1 MGALQSPPYVTCTC
15 IFYPCI
21 VVSLLQV
28 MENML
33 VSGLSE
39 NSVLL
44 VKAAELLAG
53 GRATDTLFQNMVTV
67 ASLPSKLNDMLH
79 ALKREFAVHVGI
91 LLCVSF

>member
-1 MGALQSPPYVTCTC
+1 M
-15 IFYPCI
+15 
-21 VVSLLQV
+21 
-28 MENML
+28 
-33 VSGLSE
+33 SGLSE